1 MTGTRRI
8 AFWLVVGV
16 QALVLVA
23 MIGVS
28 ERALASGDEVTL
40 RTVPVDPVDLFRG
53 RYVTLRYEISS
64 LEVAE
69 GVQPGDAVY
78 VPLYETGEAAW
89 TGSFGFASPPSDGT
103 SIRGTVQEIAGRSAE
118 IDYGI
123 GTYFT
128 DEEDARRLEGAG
140 TLLVTV
146 AIDDGGQARI
156 SRVEPVR

>member
-8 AFWLVVGV
+8 AFWLVVAI

-23 MIGVS
+23 LIGLNEV
-28 ERALASGDEVTL
+28 ALATGDEVAL

-64 LEVAE
+64 LDVEE
-69 GVQPGDAVY
+69 GIQPGDSVY
-78 VPLYETGEAAW
+78 VPLYETGEAW
-89 TGSFGFASPPSDGT
+89 TGSFGFTSPPPDDT
-103 SIRGTVQEIAGRSAE
+103 FIRGTVREVAGRSAE